1 MQNLNYFALDLRKHL
16 EYTTCDLPLFTFPE
30 DAEEILI
37 MFEIDDVQ
45 GKSIEPMLSKLLEQ
59 PRWVG
64 MMKKDTSDAGTI
76 VELPRGTYFFS
87 QVREILDAES
97 SAKLAAEVQKEALW
111 ERRRLGNTVY
121 LRYLYEHD
129 GPVTQIFRELL
140 HNENT

>member
-16 EYTTCDLPLFTFPE
+16 EYTKIDLPFFTFPE

-45 GKSIEPMLSKLLEQ
+45 GKSIEPVLSKLLEQ

-64 MMKKDTSDAGTI
+64 MMKKDMSDAGAI
-76 VELPRGTYFFS
+76 VELPCGTYFFS

-111 ERRRLGNTVY
+111 ERRRLGNTAY
-121 LRYLYEHD
+121 LRYLYEHNS
-129 GPVTQIFRELL
+129 PVTQIFRELL
-140 HNENT
+140 P